1 VREAQKKKLDPGFR
15 RGDEQAEASRPVH
28 GFVGHT
34 MIGTELTEFAGEP
47 SICAAPNASDLLGLG
62 AVTACASWCPAT
74 PKSHQIQPI
83 LSIGN

>member
-1 VREAQKKKLDPGFR
+1 
-15 RGDEQAEASRPVH
+15 
-28 GFVGHT
+28 